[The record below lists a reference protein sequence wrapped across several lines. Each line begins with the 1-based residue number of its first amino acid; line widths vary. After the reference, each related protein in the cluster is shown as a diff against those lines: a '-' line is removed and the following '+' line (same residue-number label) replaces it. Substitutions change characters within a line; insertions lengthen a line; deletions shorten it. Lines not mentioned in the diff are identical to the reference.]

1 MNAKNTIFIISLI
14 ILTGYSCFNAAAE
27 EKITCCYYD
36 IAGSNNAPVTKQ
48 RKDIITEQLRKSKAS
63 IVVLAG
69 LRDQAMLDS
78 ILKDLKG
85 FTFSEIVETGS
96 NSTHIA
102 MIAKMRPEKFKALTD
117 QKYNIKK
124 GVTLPVERGF
134 IHAVFDINGYILH
147 IFGANLKDRTKHPLY
162 NQYDMRRYEARALR
176 KLITATIKK
185 DKKHPANILL
195 LAGLNDSC
203 GKAPVKDVYNR
214 RFGIE
219 KRLFDLRPIDSLNV
233 SWTYLDDAT
242 DEYERIDFAIAS
254 SGIIPEIVFDETV
267 ILEDPR
273 WYTASTHRPII
284 VTLIPVEK
292 PVWSKEKL
300 STLFPKTIRSTP
312 LPFISI
318 Y

>member
-1 MNAKNTIFIISLI
+1 MKAKSTIFMISLI
-14 ILTGYSCFNAAAE
+14 ILTEYSYFNAVAQ
-27 EKITCCYYD
+27 EKIICCYYD
-36 IAGSNNAPVTKQ
+36 IDGSKNVPMTKQ
-48 RKDIITEQLRKSKAS
+48 RKNIITEQLRKSQAS
-63 IVVLAG
+63 IIVLAG
-69 LRDQAMLDS
+69 LKDKAMLDS

-96 NSTHIA
+96 NSTRIA
-102 MIAKMRPEKFKALTD
+102 MIAKIRPERFEALTD

-124 GVTLPVERGF
+124 GITLPVERGF

-176 KLITATIKK
+176 KIITAAIKE

-203 GKAPVKDVYNR
+203 AKAPVKDVYNR

-219 KRLFDLRPIDSLNV
+219 KRLFDLRPVDSLNV
-233 SWTYLDDAT
+233 SWTYLNDAI

-254 SGIIPEIVFDETV
+254 SGIIPEIVLNETV
-267 ILEDPR
+267 ILENPK
-273 WYTASTHRPII
+273 WHTASTHRPII
-284 VTLIPVEK
+284 VTLVTLDK
-292 PVWSKEKL
+292 PLWAKEKL
-300 STLFPKTIRSTP
+300 STVFPKTIRSTP